1 MNHGAPSDT
10 QPAGP
15 AGDPF
20 EDDRHRALILGGL
33 SVPGMLSLLVLPSV
47 RLLLPREFQRGSPD
61 DELWLFLFFGC
72 ASLPFTLAAVV
83 VGLQQPV
90 RPRVPRLLAWMAIAL
105 ALAGAAY
112 AFVGWRLTPVG
123 AWAR

>member
-1 MNHGAPSDT
+1 MQVGATPGAPPD
-10 QPAGP
+10 
-15 AGDPF
+15 DPLV
-20 EDDRHRALILGGL
+20 EDRQRALILGGL

-47 RLLLPREFQRGSPD
+47 RLLLPREFQRGAPE

-72 ASLPFTLAAVV
+72 ASLPFTLAATV
-83 VGLQQPV
+83 VGLQQPI
-90 RPRVPRLLAWMAIAL
+90 RSPIPRVLAWTAIVL